1 MKQITAC
8 IDASPGAMA
17 VVDAASWVSQRLQQ
31 PLTLLHTLEKVD
43 KNAADLSGSIGF
55 GSREHL
61 LEQLTEL
68 DAQRAKLA
76 IESSRIMLE
85 SAEKRAKEH
94 GAQNCTVQQRH
105 GRLSEEVLS
114 LADDTRVLVMGRQ
127 GEDHPD
133 PTVATL
139 GSQLET
145 VLRSVSCPVLI
156 TTGVSFRTPTRFM
169 VAYDGS
175 EAVER
180 ALEAYADSP
189 LLKEAECHLVMVNHT
204 DAEHV
209 AKFTTAHER
218 LEKAGFKVVTRQ
230 CEGDVL
236 SILNDYQFRHQID
249 LIVMGAYG
257 HSRIRQ
263 FFVGSH
269 TRNMV
274 SHSKVP
280 LLLLR

>member
-43 KNAADLSGSIGF
+43 DNAANLSGSIGF

-61 LEQLTEL
+61 LEQLTQL
-68 DAQRAKLA
+68 DAERAKLA

-94 GAQNCTVQQRH
+94 GVQDCTVQQRH

-114 LADDTRVLVMGRQ
+114 LVDDTRVLVMGRQ

-133 PTVATL
+133 PTAATL

-180 ALEAYADSP
+180 ALDAYVESP
-189 LLKEAECHLVMVNHT
+189 LLKEAECHLVIVNHT
-204 DAEHV
+204 DAEHL
-209 AKFTTAHER
+209 AKFAAAQER
-218 LEKAGFKVVTRQ
+218 LEKAGFTVITRQ

-274 SHSKVP
+274 SHSRVP
-280 LLLLR
+280 ILLLR

>member
-94 GAQNCTVQQRH
+94 GAQDCTVQQRH

-180 ALEAYADSP
+180 ALDAYAESP

-209 AKFTTAHER
+209 AKFTTAQQR
-218 LEKAGFKVVTRQ
+218 LEKAGFNVVTRK

-280 LLLLR
+280 ILLLR

>member
-1 MKQITAC
+1 
-8 IDASPGAMA
+8 
-17 VVDAASWVSQRLQQ
+17 
-31 PLTLLHTLEKVD
+31 
-43 KNAADLSGSIGF
+43 
-55 GSREHL
+55 
-61 LEQLTEL
+61 
-68 DAQRAKLA
+68 
-76 IESSRIMLE
+76 
-85 SAEKRAKEH
+85 
-94 GAQNCTVQQRH
+94 
-105 GRLSEEVLS
+105 
-114 LADDTRVLVMGRQ
+114 
-127 GEDHPD
+127 
-133 PTVATL
+133 VA
-139 GSQLET
+139 
-145 VLRSVSCPVLI
+145 CPVLI

-180 ALEAYADSP
+180 ALDAYADSP

>member
-94 GAQNCTVQQRH
+94 GAQDCSVQQRH
-105 GRLSEEVLS
+105 GLRLSSGVNFQTIL
-114 LADDTRVLVMGRQ
+114 
-127 GEDHPD
+127 
-133 PTVATL
+133 PT
-139 GSQLET
+139 
-145 VLRSVSCPVLI
+145 
-156 TTGVSFRTPTRFM
+156 
-169 VAYDGS
+169 
-175 EAVER
+175 
-180 ALEAYADSP
+180 
-189 LLKEAECHLVMVNHT
+189 
-204 DAEHV
+204 
-209 AKFTTAHER
+209 
-218 LEKAGFKVVTRQ
+218 
-230 CEGDVL
+230 
-236 SILNDYQFRHQID
+236 
-249 LIVMGAYG
+249 
-257 HSRIRQ
+257 
-263 FFVGSH
+263 
-269 TRNMV
+269 
-274 SHSKVP
+274 
-280 LLLLR
+280 

>member
-94 GAQNCTVQQRH
+94 GAQDCSVQQRH

-114 LADDTRVLVMGRQ
+114 LVDDTRVLVMGRQ

-180 ALEAYADSP
+180 ALDAYAESP

-204 DAEHV
+204 DTEHV
-209 AKFTTAHER
+209 AKFTTAQQR
-218 LEKAGFKVVTRQ
+218 LEKAGFNVVTRK

-280 LLLLR
+280 ILLLR

>member
-94 GAQNCTVQQRH
+94 GAQDCTVQQRH

-180 ALEAYADSP
+180 ALDAYAESP

-218 LEKAGFKVVTRQ
+218 LEKAGFNVVTRQ